1 MTYINSYLIICAVIL
16 SIESILI
23 VIRITNITST
33 FNINYYL
40 MFYSLA
46 CFKKYD
52 VLLCII
58 LIIMFIAAIHKYN
71 NPYLSFKII
80 NVANENVADID
91 LILNKYLKQ
100 GYNIELKYKDN
111 SMILKLPRPK
121 FEELKPVIK
130 EIDRY
135 IRGNGKT
142 SKQSKIRVVVFL
154 CILIVSVIAGVI
166 K

>member
-1 MTYINSYLIICAVIL
+1 MTYINIYIIICAVIL
-16 SIESILI
+16 SIESILMMLK
-23 VIRITNITST
+23 ITNITST

-40 MFYSLA
+40 MSYWLA
-46 CFKKYD
+46 YFKKYD

-58 LIIMFIAAIHKYN
+58 LIIMLIAAIHKYK
-71 NPYLSFKII
+71 NPYLSYKII
-80 NVANENVADID
+80 NVANENVTDIN

-121 FEELKPVIK
+121 YEELKPVIK

-135 IRGNGKT
+135 LRGNGKT
-142 SKQSKIRVVVFL
+142 SKQNKIRVVVFL
-154 CILIVSVIAGVI
+154 CILIVSVIVGVI